1 MPTIPAPIYALVG
14 ATDAAAQKVRTIPA
28 RLSELSAGRSSSLDP
43 RNMEIPKVDLSKAS
57 IPKVD
62 LSKVDIK
69 KADPRN
75 ANLRQV
81 ELPKV
86 DMAAVAGTALE
97 FAAKAERAYE
107 DFVTRGVDVVERV
120 TGNGDIQ
127 AVPET
132 PVATPDSATTAK
144 AAKTA
149 KATPKATPQAT
160 KSSAASPAADKP
172 TSTDK

>member
-1 MPTIPAPIYALVG
+1 MPTIPSPLYALVG
-14 ATDAAAQKVRTIPA
+14 ATDAAAKKARTIPA
-28 RLSELSAGRSSSLDP
+28 RLSEFSSGRSASLDP
-43 RNMEIPKVDLSKAS
+43 RNIEM
-57 IPKVD
+57 PKVD

-97 FAAKAERAYE
+97 YAAKAERAYE

-120 TGNGDIQ
+120 TGSGDIE
-127 AVPET
+127 ATPET

-149 KATPKATPQAT
+149 KVAPKTTKSAAAATPAT
-160 KSSAASPAADKP
+160 DKP

>member
-1 MPTIPAPIYALVG
+1 MPTIPAPLYALVG
-14 ATDAAAQKVRTIPA
+14 ATDAAAQKARTIPA
-28 RLSELSAGRSSSLDP
+28 RLSELSAGRSASLDP
-43 RNMEIPKVDLSKAS
+43 RNMEL
-57 IPKVD
+57 PKVD

-97 FAAKAERAYE
+97 FAARAERAYE
-107 DFVTRGVDVVERV
+107 DFVTRGVDVMDRV
-120 TGNGDIQ
+120 TGNSDVD
-127 AVPET
+127 VPET

-144 AAKTA
+144 AAKTT
-149 KATPKATPQAT
+149 KATPKTT
-160 KSSAASPAADKP
+160 KSSAATPPAAEKP
-172 TSTDK
+172 ASTDK

>member
-1 MPTIPAPIYALVG
+1 MPTIPSPLYALVG
-14 ATDAAAQKVRTIPA
+14 ATDAAAQKARTIPA
-28 RLSELSAGRSSSLDP
+28 RLSELSAGRSTSLDP
-43 RNMEIPKVDLSKAS
+43 RNMEL
-57 IPKVD
+57 PKVD

-120 TGNGDIQ
+120 TGSGETDV
-127 AVPET
+127 VPET

-149 KATPKATPQAT
+149 KATPKTTPKT
-160 KSSAASPAADKP
+160 TNAASATTPATEKP